1 MVSGV
6 YPIVNR
12 DSVSA
17 EKDRMLQRTA
27 TVTVEVHRSVILFDT
42 VI

>member
-6 YPIVNR
+6 YLIVNR

-27 TVTVEVHRSVILFDT
+27 IVTVEVHRSVILFDT

>member
-1 MVSGV
+1 MVTGV
-6 YPIVNR
+6 YPIVNC

-27 TVTVEVHRSVILFDT
+27 TVTVEVHRSVILLDT

>member
-1 MVSGV
+1 MVKGV
-6 YPIVNR
+6 YPIVNC

-27 TVTVEVHRSVILFDT
+27 TLTVEVHRSVILLDT